1 MVKAVALVKK
11 DTKPQKLSAATEA
24 TKQDAAQL
32 WVVDTS
38 AWIEW
43 LVDGS
48 LRSQLAPFM
57 PMREHCVV
65 PTIVQLELS
74 KWLMRERGEDEAD
87 VVIAY
92 TQKCQVWPLD
102 TSTALKAAELHREYK
117 LATADAIVYAS
128 ALLSGAQLLTC
139 DAHFEG
145 LPCVHWIKKI

>member
-1 MVKAVALVKK
+1 MVKSKR
-11 DTKPQKLSAATEA
+11 PATLQA
-24 TKQDAAQL
+24 NPVTNGL

-48 LRSQLAPFM
+48 LRSQLIPLM
-57 PMREHCVV
+57 PPRERCVV

-74 KWLMRERGEDEAD
+74 KWLVRERGEDEAD
-87 VVIAY
+87 LVIAY

-102 TSTALKAAELHREYK
+102 TATALRAAELHREYK

-128 ALLSGAQLLTC
+128 ALLAGAQLLTC
-139 DAHFEG
+139 DAHFKD
-145 LPCVHWIKKI
+145 LLQVRWIQKSGAS

>member
-1 MVKAVALVKK
+1 MTRTVSFAKKSTDALTVVFSSQSKNQAVSK
-11 DTKPQKLSAATEA
+11 
-24 TKQDAAQL
+24 L

-43 LVDGS
+43 LQDGAVRNE
-48 LRSQLAPFM
+48 LLAYM
-57 PMREHCVV
+57 PKRENCVV

-74 KWLMRERGEDEAD
+74 KWLMRNRSEEDSD
-87 VVIAY
+87 VMMAY
-92 TQKCQVWPLD
+92 TQTCQVWPLD
-102 TSTALKAAELHREYK
+102 ATTAFQAAELHREYK

-145 LPCVHWIKKI
+145 LPQVHWIHKI